1 MENFKTNYN
10 RKSRKKPVENK
21 LAVYKRFI
29 WIGIFLTIALIIVTG
44 KVAFIQ
50 FIEGEELSK
59 KAASQQ
65 IKNKLI
71 SPERGTI
78 YDCTGEILAQS
89 IAVDTVSINPGAVKY
104 IDNSVVP
111 NDVLA
116 KGFSEI
122 FSLDYGET
130 LEKISG
136 KTNVITIAKK
146 VEAGSIA
153 TLKQWMSDNKITS
166 GINID
171 EDKKRSY
178 PYNSLAANLIGFCGN
193 DNNGLEGIEKKWDSV
208 LTGTSGKIVTTEKAN
223 HEQISDNYE
232 QYISA
237 ENGSNIYLT
246 LDATVQSIAEK
257 YLEKAC
263 IENHCTRGGNVIIM
277 DPTNGDIIAQA
288 TYPTYNLNDPFNIE
302 ATGQAAN
309 WSNMSAQERTNAHY
323 AIWRN
328 RAVADTY
335 ESVSTFKLITSA
347 IALEEN
353 LVDTSSVLFHCAGK
367 YHVGDRDIYCWRSTP
382 HLAQSLTQA
391 LGNSCNPAF
400 MQLGQKIGV
409 SRFYKYL
416 EAFGLTE
423 KTNADLASES
433 NSLLFKQ
440 DEVNDVELATLSFG
454 QRFSITPLQLI
465 TAISSIVN
473 DGNLVTPRIVKKI
486 ENPDT
491 GAITEID
498 TTHVRQVISKETSE
512 QVKSMMEY
520 VVVKGTGKNA
530 AVEGYSIGGKSGTSE
545 PPVTKPEDGYVAS
558 FVAISPVENTKLV
571 VLVILYDPNPN
582 GEGSHQGGQTA
593 APVAAEILR
602 EVLPYLGIAS
612 SSNDSTSNS
621 AIATKTL
628 PSVVNK
634 TAAEA
639 KKILENAGF
648 TVEVKI
654 DGDINSELIS
664 NQVPKAGTA
673 LIEGATIYLYSSSN
687 QASVSV
693 AVPNVKGMSASQAIN
708 ALKSKGF
715 NVSFTGST
723 GVVVSQEPGF
733 DTLAEEGTVINLV
746 LKEKLVDGQ

>member
-1 MENFKTNYN
+1 MENFRTNYK
-10 RKSRKKPVENK
+10 RSRKKPVENK
-21 LAVYKRFI
+21 LALYKRFI
-29 WIGIFLTIALIIVTG
+29 LIGITLSICLFIVIG
-44 KVAFIQ
+44 KLAYIQ
-50 FIEGEELSK
+50 FIDGEKLSK
-59 KAASQQ
+59 MAAAQHV
-65 IKNKLI
+65 KNKLI

-104 IDNSVVP
+104 KDNTVVP

-122 FSLDYGET
+122 FGLDYGET

-136 KTNVITIAKK
+136 KTNVVTIAKK
-146 VEAGSIA
+146 VEAGPIA
-153 TLKQWMSDNKITS
+153 SLKQWMSENNITS

-178 PYNSLAANLIGFCGN
+178 PYDSLAANLIGFCGN
-193 DNNGLEGIEKKWDSV
+193 DNNGLEGIEKKWDLI

-223 HEQISDNYE
+223 HEQISDSYE

-246 LDATVQSIAEK
+246 LDAKVQSIAEK
-257 YLEKAC
+257 YLKKAC

-302 ATGQAAN
+302 ATGKASE
-309 WSNMSAQERTNAHY
+309 WDKMTAQERTNAYY

-335 ESVSTFKLITSA
+335 EPGSTFKLITSA

-353 LVDTSSVLFHCAGK
+353 LVDTSSVLFYCAGK

-382 HLAQSLTQA
+382 HLSQSLTQA

-409 SRFYKYL
+409 SRFFKYL

-423 KTNADLASES
+423 KTGADLASES
-433 NSLLFKQ
+433 NSLLFKEN
-440 DEVNDVELATLSFG
+440 EVNDVELATLSFG
-454 QRFSITPLQLI
+454 QRFSITPLQLV
-465 TAISSIVN
+465 TAVSAIVN
-473 DGNLVTPRIVKKI
+473 DGTLVTPRIVKKI

-491 GAITEID
+491 GAITEIE
-498 TTHVRQVISKETSE
+498 TNTVRQVISKETSE
-512 QVKSMMEY
+512 QVKNMMEY
-520 VVVKGTGKNA
+520 VVVKGTGQNA

-545 PPVTKPEDGYVAS
+545 PPVTRPEDGYVAS
-558 FVAISPVENTKLV
+558 FIAVSPIENTKLV

-593 APVAAEILR
+593 APVAAEILN

-612 SSNDSTSNS
+612 SSTDSASHS
-621 AIATKTL
+621 AIETTTL
-628 PSVVNK
+628 PSVINK

-648 TVEVKI
+648 TVELKV
-654 DGDINSELIS
+654 DGDINSELIT

-673 LIEGATIYLYSSSN
+673 LIDGATIYLYSSTN
-687 QASVSV
+687 QASISVS
-693 AVPNVKGMSASQAIN
+693 VPNVKGMSASQAIN
-708 ALKSKGF
+708 ALKTKGF

-723 GVVVSQEPGF
+723 GVVVSQDPSF

>member
-1 MENFKTNYN
+1 MENFRTNYK
-10 RKSRKKPVENK
+10 RSRKKMVENK
-21 LAVYKRFI
+21 MSLYKRFI
-29 WIGIFLTIALIIVTG
+29 WIGISLTIFLLIVTG
-44 KVAFIQ
+44 KVAYVQ
-50 FIEGEELSK
+50 FIEGSKLSK
-59 KAASQQ
+59 MAASQQ

-89 IAVDTVSINPGAVKY
+89 IAVDTVSINPGSVKY
-104 IDNSVVP
+104 KDNTVVP

-122 FSLDYGET
+122 FALDYGET

-136 KTNVITIAKK
+136 KTSVVTIAKK
-146 VEAGSIA
+146 VESAPIA
-153 TLKQWMSDNKITS
+153 ALKQWMSENDITS

-171 EDKKRSY
+171 EDKKRFY
-178 PYNSLAANLIGFCGN
+178 PYDSLAANLIGFCGN

-223 HEQISDNYE
+223 HEQISDSYE

-246 LDATVQSIAEK
+246 LDATVQSTAEK

-288 TYPTYNLNDPFNIE
+288 TYPTYNLNEPFNIE
-302 ATGQAAN
+302 ATGKAAN
-309 WSNMSAQERTNAHY
+309 WENMSAQERTNAYY

-335 ESVSTFKLITSA
+335 EPGSTFKLITSA

-353 LVDTSSVLFHCAGK
+353 LVDTTSVLFNCAGK
-367 YHVGDRDIYCWRSTP
+367 YHVGDRDIYCWRAKP

-409 SRFYKYL
+409 SRFFKYL

-423 KTNADLASES
+423 KTGADLASES
-433 NSLLFKQ
+433 NSVLFKEN
-440 DEVNDVELATLSFG
+440 EVNDVELATLSFG

-465 TAISSIVN
+465 TAVSAIVN
-473 DGNLVTPRIVKKI
+473 DGTLVTPRIVKKI

-491 GAITEID
+491 GAVTEIE
-498 TTHVRQVISKETSE
+498 TNTVRQVISKETSE
-512 QVKSMMEY
+512 QVKNMMEY
-520 VVVKGTGKNA
+520 VVVKGTGQNA
-530 AVEGYSIGGKSGTSE
+530 AVEGYAIGGKSGTSE
-545 PPVTKPEDGYVAS
+545 PPVTRPQDGYVAS
-558 FVAISPVENTKLV
+558 FIAVSPIENTKLV

-612 SSNDSTSNS
+612 SSTDSSSQS
-621 AIATKTL
+621 AIATKSL

-648 TVEVKI
+648 TVELKV
-654 DGDINSELIS
+654 DGDINSTLIT

-673 LIEGATIYLYSSSN
+673 LIDGATIYLYSSSN
-687 QASVSV
+687 QASVSI
-693 AVPNVKGMSASQAIN
+693 AIPDVKGMSASQAIN
-708 ALKSKGF
+708 ALKAKGF

-723 GVVVSQEPGF
+723 GVVVSQEPSY
-733 DTLAEEGTVINLV
+733 DTLAEEGTVVNLV